1 MPPSLSIIIPA
12 YNAGEYLEETIRAV
26 LSEDFQDWELIVIDN
41 ASTDHTASILEK
53 IRKEFNDPR
62 LRILKNATTL
72 PACEN
77 WNLAIRQANGEFI
90 KVICAD
96 DLPAEGSFRRQVEG
110 LRQNPNVVLATGSRV
125 IINAKGKRLFTTN
138 RLGKK
143 GVTDGK
149 EAIKR
154 CALAATNII
163 GDPVH
168 VMWRKSAM
176 ENVGSFDPSVR
187 YATDLDYWLRLLS
200 VGDLYY
206 DPTPAGY
213 YRIHGSADSS
223 GQWKA
228 TTDWVLKIF
237 DAQREMNH
245 LKLSD
250 LKFSHIAVK
259 AYVQGFL
266 RGQIYKYLG

>member
-1 MPPSLSIIIPA
+1 MPPALSIIIPA
-12 YNAGEYLEETIRAV
+12 YNAGGYLEETIRAV
-26 LSEDFQDWELIVIDN
+26 LKEDFQDLELIVINN
-41 ASTDHTASILEK
+41 ASTDDTASILEN
-53 IRKEFNDPR
+53 IRKELNDPR
-62 LRILKNATTL
+62 LRILRNPTTI

-77 WNLAIRQANGEFI
+77 INLGIVHAKGEFI

-96 DLPAEGSFRRQVEG
+96 DLPAAGSLQRQVEALQKHPG
-110 LRQNPNVVLATGSRV
+110 VVLVTGARV
-125 IINAKGKRLFTTN
+125 IINAKGRRLFTTN
-138 RLGKK
+138 RLGGE

-176 ENVGSFDPSVR
+176 ERVGSFEPSVR
-187 YATDLDYWLRLLS
+187 YATDLDYWLKLLS

-213 YRIHGSADSS
+213 YRIHGGADSS

-245 LKLSD
+245 LKLSG
-250 LKFSHIAVK
+250 LQFSYIAFK
-259 AYVQGFL
+259 AYLQGFL

>member
-1 MPPSLSIIIPA
+1 MPPILSIIIPA

-26 LSEDFQDWELIVIDN
+26 LAEDFQDWELIVINN
-41 ASTDHTASILEK
+41 ASTDNTASILVK
-53 IRKEFNDPR
+53 IREELKDTR
-62 LRILKNATTL
+62 IRILTNAATL

-77 WNLAIRQANGEFI
+77 WNLAIRQAKGEFM

-96 DLPAEGSFRRQVEG
+96 DRPAEGSLQRQVEG
-110 LRQNPNVVLATGSRV
+110 LRQNPNVVLATGARV
-125 IINAKGKRLFTTN
+125 IINAKGKKLFTTN

-143 GVTDGK
+143 GVSKGRDV
-149 EAIKR
+149 IRR
-154 CALAATNII
+154 CALAGTNII

-168 VMWRKSAM
+168 VMWRGAAM
-176 ENVGSFDPSVR
+176 ERVGSFDPSIR
-187 YATDLDYWLRLLS
+187 YATDLDYWLKLLS

-213 YRIHGSADSS
+213 YRIHGGADSS

-237 DAQREMNH
+237 AAQRKLNH
-245 LKLSD
+245 LKMSD
-250 LKFSHIAVK
+250 LNFAYIAVK
-259 AYVQGFL
+259 AYLQGFL
-266 RGQIYKYLG
+266 RGQIYKYLS